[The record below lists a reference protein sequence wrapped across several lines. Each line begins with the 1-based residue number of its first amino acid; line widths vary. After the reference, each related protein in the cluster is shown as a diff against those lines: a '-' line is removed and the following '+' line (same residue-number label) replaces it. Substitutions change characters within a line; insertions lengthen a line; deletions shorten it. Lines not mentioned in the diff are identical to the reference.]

1 MLRRRPLAAAGIV
14 GVCLLLAGCGSRQST
29 LDAQG
34 GPERAISHLFWVL
47 LAGCTV
53 GFAVV
58 VFLLYLGWLRRN
70 RTQLPFGGG
79 DTIGTSL
86 VVGLGVVLPL
96 ILLPAAFAYSDF
108 FVLPKTEAPQPS
120 STRLTVE
127 VTGHQWFWTVSY
139 PGTRAVTANEIHIPT
154 RTRVDVVVHTSD
166 VIHSFWVPQLNRK
179 IDTIPGRSNRVL
191 LIADRPGRYRGSC
204 TEYCGV
210 QHAHMSLYVI
220 AQPQAQFRAWLANM
234 AKPAAPPAGAQA
246 RRGEKVFLEN
256 ACAGCHQIRGTAAHG
271 TIGPDL
277 THLATRQTLAAVTIP
292 NRPGYL
298 GGWILDPQHV
308 KPGNKMPAL
317 NLSGPDFRALL
328 AYLDGLR

>member
-1 MLRRRPLAAAGIV
+1 MLRRRSPLAAAGIAA
-14 GVCLLLAGCGSRQST
+14 CLLLAGCGSRQST
-29 LDAQG
+29 LDGQG
-34 GPERAISHLFWVL
+34 PPERAISHLFWVL

-58 VFLLYLGWLRRN
+58 VFLLYLGWHRRN

-108 FVLPKTEAPQPS
+108 FVLPKTAAPEPS

-127 VTGHQWFWTVSY
+127 VTGHQWFWTVRY

-191 LIADRPGRYRGSC
+191 LVADKPGRYRGSC
-204 TEYCGV
+204 TEYCGL

-220 AQPQAQFRAWLANM
+220 AQPQKQFRAWLANM
-234 AKPAAPPAGAQA
+234 AKPAPAPQSAQA
-246 RRGEKVFLEN
+246 RRGERVFLGN
-256 ACAGCHQIRGTAAHG
+256 ACAGCHQIRGTAARG

-277 THLATRQTLAAVTIP
+277 THLATRQTLAALTIP

-298 GGWILDPQHV
+298 AGWILDPQHA

-317 NLSGPDFRALL
+317 TLSGPDFRALL
-328 AYLDGLR
+328 AYLDGLH